1 MRVCWVCFCWFLF
14 VSVGVL
20 VYLGLFVLVVVFVC
34 FGLLF
39 VVCFNYCYF
48 ILPVPVSDL
57 LLYFQTK
64 NFRAVHQKRNLQVR
78 STSSSVPKLLWKP
91 PVAHLTHLLALS
103 ATPFCSTPINFHGP
117 PGTSQVLHRTH
128 FEHALFFF
136 PITLTTLHPQCQSPE
151 NALNQQKG
159 VILHHPFPTETIVL
173 SPAMPITFAR
183 CCLQTLAESNSCLP
197 SYPSSPFGY
206 TACPISDTC

>member
-1 MRVCWVCFCWFLF
+1 MLGLFLLVFVCFCWCFGL
-14 VSVGVL
+14 
-20 VYLGLFVLVVVFVC
+20 LGFVC
-34 FGLLF
+34 FGCSFCLLF
-39 VVCFNYCYF
+39 VLITVILFCLYQSRICFFTFRPRISEQF
-48 ILPVPVSDL
+48 I
-57 LLYFQTK
+57 K
-64 NFRAVHQKRNLQVR
+64 KRNLQVR

-103 ATPFCSTPINFHGP
+103 PTPFCSTPINFHGP

-151 NALNQQKG
+151 NALNQQQG

-183 CCLQTLAESNSCLP
+183 CCPQTLAESNSCLP

-206 TACPISDTC
+206 NACPISDTC